1 MDKHGEGGEVAE
13 REIFT
18 AEPEIFLLDLIVTC
32 GLEGDCSAYFIV
44 SDFSFSIFLT
54 RLFVQLES
62 CLQFSQTT

>member
-18 AEPEIFLLDLIVTC
+18 AEPEIFLLDFIFTS

-54 RLFVQLES
+54 RLFVQQES
-62 CLQFSQTT
+62 RFQFSQTT

>member
-13 REIFT
+13 REIFS

-54 RLFVQLES
+54 HLFV
-62 CLQFSQTT
+62 